1 MSLRER
7 LTRGR
12 LLALFLTFLFAFAV
26 LPELVVRLM
35 GAWGP
40 GMGEALA
47 TFRSFA
53 PLLAALAVQGPIL
66 NQPVMEPFGLTIR
79 PERSVLLAW
88 SAPLLA
94 LVIGVLFAVLVWDLP
109 LILTENALVAAKRAH
124 LEGEALERFEA
135 SLRRGEF
142 TSPLS
147 LVTMGMTGGVV
158 LNFIPA
164 LAEEVGF
171 RGFLFR
177 ELPGGFWARSLAIG
191 VIWGIFFAPTAYLI
205 SLFPGHELEGAA
217 LLFAFCV
224 IVSPALTYLRIVT
237 RSTIAVAI
245 ARAGFA
251 ALTKVGADL
260 TLGLPPTL
268 SPPFGVAGLV
278 GAAGLVALLFLLDRR
293 GEGPRVFEA
302 KAPKRA

>member
-1 MSLRER
+1 QEDARRGGRAPQRPPRERAPRNGRRRGHGPRAPPARAQDALHLQRAHPAPAALLGDAGAGLPAIPTMSLRER

-94 LVIGVLFAVLVWDLP
+94 RVIGGLFAVLVW
-109 LILTENALVAAKRAH
+109 
-124 LEGEALERFEA
+124 
-135 SLRRGEF
+135 
-142 TSPLS
+142 
-147 LVTMGMTGGVV
+147 
-158 LNFIPA
+158 
-164 LAEEVGF
+164 
-171 RGFLFR
+171 
-177 ELPGGFWARSLAIG
+177 
-191 VIWGIFFAPTAYLI
+191 
-205 SLFPGHELEGAA
+205 
-217 LLFAFCV
+217 
-224 IVSPALTYLRIVT
+224 
-237 RSTIAVAI
+237 
-245 ARAGFA
+245 
-251 ALTKVGADL
+251 
-260 TLGLPPTL
+260 
-268 SPPFGVAGLV
+268 
-278 GAAGLVALLFLLDRR
+278 
-293 GEGPRVFEA
+293 
-302 KAPKRA
+302 